1 MQMHGIFTSA
11 VLLTVAMSH
20 ADEPD
25 LELYRAI
32 LDNPDRMI
40 PGIHSLKE
48 SLDDAS
54 ERIGNIIPVCMDPA
68 RVNTPDGRNLCNNAK
83 DHSTRKLGHRV
94 YKSTKATCE
103 YILEQNEQVGKE
115 ACEKYLESWQQLN
128 QIDSKMNKIFATL
141 PPLDPTHLHKKAIV
155 DVESDQPPAPKP
167 LSFDNE
173 IVGSWRAEPHLSQL
187 GLVQNTY
194 SFSNDGS
201 YSQITNFFSFCE
213 ERYEQDCEY
222 FWTVTDGVYS
232 FADGTLK
239 LYPKKLTRV
248 TQKKDEAAATRSSEH
263 YNHKIEYS
271 FEKVEIIDGNLSI
284 TRGKSEP
291 KILKPHVPSQEDLK
305 APSEEQLLKYY
316 KNAIK

>member
-1 MQMHGIFTSA
+1 MKMHGIFTSA
-11 VLLTVAMSH
+11 VLLIGASSC
-20 ADEPD
+20 AAEPD
-25 LELYRAI
+25 LELYHAI
-32 LDNPDRMI
+32 LDNPERMI

-54 ERIGNIIPVCMDPA
+54 ERIGNIVPVCMDPV

-83 DHSTRKLGHRV
+83 LHSTRKLGLQV

-115 ACEKYLESWQQLN
+115 ACEKYLESWQQLY

-141 PPLDPTHLHKKAIV
+141 PPLDPKQLNKKAIA

-167 LSFDNE
+167 LSSDNE
-173 IVGSWRAEPHLSQL
+173 IVGSWRADPHLSQL

-194 SFSNDGS
+194 SFRNDGT

-222 FWTVTDGVYS
+222 FWTVTDGDYS
-232 FADGTLK
+232 FTEGKLK
-239 LYPKKLTRV
+239 LYPKKQTRV
-248 TQKKDEAAATRSSEH
+248 TQKKGGSAPTRSSER

-284 TRGKSEP
+284 TRGESEP
-291 KILKPHVPSQEDLK
+291 VLLKPHVPSEEDLK
-305 APSEEQLLKYY
+305 APTEEQLLEYY
-316 KNAIK
+316 KNVIK